1 MQHLLM
7 SMVFFPSSKVVPS
20 FPPTV
25 LVVDEL
31 VALVPLSVAVEFVT
45 VLLVESSSEI
55 L

>member
-7 SMVFFPSSKVVPS
+7 SIVFFPSSKVVPS
-20 FPPTV
+20 LPPI
-25 LVVDEL
+25 VDEL
-31 VALVPLSVAVEFVT
+31 VALVPLPVAVEWAT